1 MAAKVLVVE
10 DDPAARRLVSFALE
24 QEGFE
29 ILTAANGLEGL
40 KKTQAEKPELLV
52 LDVMLPGLD
61 GFEVCHRLRSD
72 PETEG
77 VLILML
83 SAKAQDSDRN
93 TGLKM
98 GADDYLA
105 KPADPL
111 EVTARVKG
119 LLEQKAANPA

>member
-1 MAAKVLVVE
+1 MAKVLVVE

-40 KKTQAEKPELLV
+40 KKAREENPELLV

-93 TGLKM
+93 TGMKM

-111 EVTARVKG
+111 EVAARAKG